1 MKRSS
6 GLIEGVG
13 VSPGIA
19 IGKAFL
25 VEQGRIPISHHT
37 LEDEPSVEQECRRF
51 QDAVN
56 KAHEDFERIKGRVFP
71 DQKEHVRVLE
81 VHQMIL
87 RDPSVYDETL
97 RLIRE
102 ERLNAHWA
110 LQRSLLKACQLF
122 ESIEDEYLRSRT
134 ADIRAVGE
142 RIVHNLAGREE
153 NPLRGIRER
162 VVLVAHDLSPADT
175 AQLPI
180 EKILGFITDLG
191 GRTSH
196 TSIIARSLNIPAV
209 VGAERATKVIHSG
222 CLVILDGS
230 AGTVIIDPTEEELR
244 YYYERQIE
252 LEEYLKS
259 ITRTAHLPART
270 RDGRLIRVE
279 ANIELLE
286 EVVAAR
292 DNGAEGIG
300 LYRTEF
306 FFINRKDFP
315 DEETLYND
323 YRELAEL
330 MAPRRVT
337 MRTLDFG
344 SDKLGAWYPKMEET
358 NPALGLRSIRLC
370 LHYRDLFKSQLRA
383 ILRASAVAKNIRLMF
398 PLISGVAEL
407 LEARAILDEVRSDL
421 RRERIPFDEAMPVGI
436 MIEVPSAVAVADLLA
451 GKVDFFSIGTND
463 LIQYSIGIDRRN
475 EHVAYL
481 YEPLHPGVL
490 RLVRMAVEAGHKAG
504 IPVSL
509 CGEMAGESIY
519 VPILLGLQLDCLSM
533 NPQSVPRVKNLISR
547 SRMKDCRRF
556 VKRILRSSTAKEIGD
571 LLQEMMLKN
580 FPEEY
585 RLFDPRA
592 LTSEVLSGR
601 RGGKLLS

>member
-1 MKRSS
+1 MNPSS
-6 GLIEGVG
+6 EVIEGIG

-19 IGKAFL
+19 IGKAYL
-25 VEQGRIPISHHT
+25 VEQGRIPIPHHT
-37 LEDEPSVEQECRRF
+37 IEDESGVDRECQKF

-56 KAHEDFERIKGRVFP
+56 KAEEDLEEIKARILPVI
-71 DQKEHVRVLE
+71 KEHARVLE

-87 RDPSVYDETL
+87 RDPLIFGETL
-97 RLIRE
+97 RLIRQ
-102 ERLNAHWA
+102 ERLNAQWA
-110 LQRSLLKACQLF
+110 LQRSLLKAYELF
-122 ESIEDEYLRSRT
+122 ESVEDEYVRSRT
-134 ADIRAVGE
+134 TDIQAVGE
-142 RIVHNLAGREE
+142 RILRNLAGKEE
-153 NPLRGIRER
+153 NLFNSIRER
-162 VVLVAHDLSPADT
+162 VILVAHDLSPADT
-175 AQLPI
+175 AQLLL
-180 EKILGFITDLG
+180 EKTLGFVTDMG

-196 TSIIARSLNIPAV
+196 TSILARSLNIPAV
-209 VGAERATKVIHSG
+209 VGTERATQAIPSG

-230 AGTVIIDPTEEELR
+230 AGTVIIDPSDEEIGS
-244 YYYERQIE
+244 YYERQIQ
-252 LEEYLKS
+252 LEEYQKS

-270 RDGRLIRVE
+270 RDGHLVRVE

-286 EVVAAR
+286 EVVAVK

-306 FFINRKDFP
+306 FLINRKNFP
-315 DEETLYND
+315 DENTLYSN

-330 MAPRRVT
+330 MAPHWVT

-344 SDKLGAWYPKMEET
+344 ADKLGAWYPKMEET

-370 LHYRDLFKSQLRA
+370 LHYRDLFKTQLRA
-383 ILRASAVAKNIRLMF
+383 ILRASASTKNVRLMF

-407 LEARAILDEVRSDL
+407 LEARGVLREVREEL
-421 RRERIPFDEAMPVGI
+421 RRERIAYDEDMPVGV
-436 MIEVPSAVAVADLLA
+436 MIEVPSAVAVSDLLA
-451 GKVDFFSIGTND
+451 REVDFFSIGTND
-463 LIQYSIGIDRRN
+463 LIQYSIGIDRAN

-490 RLVRMAVEAGHKAG
+490 RLIKMAVEAGHRAG

-509 CGEMAGESIY
+509 CGEMAGESFY

-547 SRMKDCRRF
+547 SLLKDCRRF
-556 VKRILRSSTAKEIGD
+556 VKRILESSTAKEINE

-592 LTSEVLSGR
+592 LSPRILSKR
-601 RGGKLLS
+601 RRVPQRL